1 MNNHDK
7 KIVAIFDNFS
17 FISKQPFEIG
27 VCLGVAGFALLLGFI
42 GFDLWQ
48 NSGSA
53 IGITLLVLN
62 LVIIV
67 VSIVHIANMQ
77 EVPKTY
83 SSKTSGDFLY
93 RRSLQMTRFIQKEL
107 ISQIDDSKFPT
118 ARTQIQKY
126 NNSIRLLSFVVVFER
141 EAYLFIRLPKNVSA
155 RRNLE
160 ELQEIANDLAL
171 ELGLTKSS
179 FQDFMNNQ
187 NLGLGYISR
196 SKYKVMRLSLIH
208 I

>member
-7 KIVAIFDNFS
+7 KIVAISDNLS

-77 EVPKTY
+77 EAPKSY

-118 ARTQIQKY
+118 AKTQIQKY
-126 NNSIRLLSFVVVFER
+126 NNEIRLLSFVVVFER

-155 RRNLE
+155 RRDLR
-160 ELQEIANDLAL
+160 ELDEIANDLAL
-171 ELGLTKSS
+171 ELGLTRSS
-179 FQDFMNNQ
+179 FQDFINHQ

-196 SKYKVMRLSLIH
+196 SKYKVMRLS
-208 I
+208 

>member
-1 MNNHDK
+1 MNNHNK

-67 VSIVHIANMQ
+67 VSIVHIANMR
-77 EVPKTY
+77 EVPLAY
-83 SSKTSGDFLY
+83 SDKVSGQFLY
-93 RRSLQMTRFIQKEL
+93 KRSLQMTRFVQKEL
-107 ISQIDDSKFPT
+107 VFQIDDSKFAT

-126 NNSIRLLSFVVVFER
+126 NNSIRLLSFVVVFEN
-141 EAYLFIRLPKNVSA
+141 ESYLFIRLPKNVSA
-155 RRNLE
+155 RRDLR
-160 ELQEIANDLAL
+160 ELDEIADDLAL

-179 FQDFMNNQ
+179 FQDFINSENI
-187 NLGLGYISR
+187 GLGYVSR
-196 SKYKVMRLSLIH
+196 AKYKVMRLS
-208 I
+208 